1 MRFRLVPLVAVALVL
16 ALSGQMNAFGAGQS
30 TDRNLSNNGVACAN
44 TQSANA
50 QSGNSR
56 ASTCLPTITSLSV
69 SKGPATGG
77 TFVIIYGTNL
87 SNTTSVTFGSSAA
100 SISTRSTTSLY
111 VTTTSGT
118 SGFKNVLVTTTGG
131 SANLLNA
138 FEYVAAPTISSL
150 SVTSGPTTG
159 GTAVTIN
166 GTNLGYASYVT
177 IGGLSASI
185 ISNTSTSIVLTTPS
199 STAGAKDVT
208 VTTIG
213 GTATLNAGYTYV
225 APFSPLSVQFAV
237 YVKPGGCGLAD
248 NPCTPLPN
256 GVSFDLCESS
266 APTNCVTIDSA
277 YVAPKNLTLS
287 SSNSTIRVIYRD
299 TNSESLGL
307 KYFVYVYRPLDQAL
321 EYIPSPVGSDY
332 FYNSGDSRDSTLT
345 FSNSTSLV
353 FGVYAN
359 FT

>member
-1 MRFRLVPLVAVALVL
+1 MRSKLISSFALVSVVL
-16 ALSGQMNAFGAGQS
+16 FAVPMNAFAAGQS
-30 TDRNLSNNGVACAN
+30 SDRNPSNNGVACAN

-87 SNTTSVTFGSSAA
+87 SNTTSVSFGSSAA

-159 GTAVTIN
+159 GTAVT
-166 GTNLGYASYVT
+166 G
-177 IGGLSASI
+177 
-185 ISNTSTSIVLTTPS
+185 
-199 STAGAKDVT
+199 
-208 VTTIG
+208 G
-213 GTATLNAGYTYV
+213 GTSRNA
-225 APFSPLSVQFAV
+225 PCP
-237 YVKPGGCGLAD
+237 CGS
-248 NPCTPLPN
+248 
-256 GVSFDLCESS
+256 G
-266 APTNCVTIDSA
+266 
-277 YVAPKNLTLS
+277 K
-287 SSNSTIRVIYRD
+287 
-299 TNSESLGL
+299 
-307 KYFVYVYRPLDQAL
+307 KYKRCHGA
-321 EYIPSPVGSDY
+321 
-332 FYNSGDSRDSTLT
+332 
-345 FSNSTSLV
+345 
-353 FGVYAN
+353 A
-359 FT
+359 